1 MVDLVIL
8 KTSKS
13 ASRFLYKKNGI
24 KTGGGCLYYS
34 TVVCIEKLFKES
46 SPLLIYPKIINSQAQ
61 NYISVT
67 NLNKNIQAKDDQLR
81 SANNYLETMS
91 CERETDRLEIIELT
105 QTLSQERR
113 KRDVEKQLIDELKQ
127 QVSIN
132 VISVQWNFKDGG
144 GS

>member
-1 MVDLVIL
+1 M
-8 KTSKS
+8 
-13 ASRFLYKKNGI
+13 
-24 KTGGGCLYYS
+24 
-34 TVVCIEKLFKES
+34 
-46 SPLLIYPKIINSQAQ
+46 
-61 NYISVT
+61 
-67 NLNKNIQAKDDQLR
+67 NKNIQAKDDQLR

-144 GS
+144 S